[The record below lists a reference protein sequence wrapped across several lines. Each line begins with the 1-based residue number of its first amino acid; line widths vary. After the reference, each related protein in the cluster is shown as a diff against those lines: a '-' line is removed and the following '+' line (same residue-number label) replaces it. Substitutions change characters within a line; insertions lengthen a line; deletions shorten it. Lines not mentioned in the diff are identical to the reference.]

1 MNLFP
6 LSFSSCISDHVSEAH
21 PRPSK
26 PNPPTRGGSI
36 STGSLTPIK
45 SSPILNNGSPT
56 ILGKRTYEQH
66 NGLDGEPDRLET
78 LKHIYNLHVFA
89 SSASKNVI
97 FTELL
102 FVTTTIEDY
111 FHLQWYIF
119 GSMSLFLHLST
130 LPHWYVE
137 NQKQGEQ
144 QRHQGFRI
152 EQSRLGWGW
161 VAMWLADVQ
170 HLWAGRNISAFKS
183 VSLNSAHAQVM
194 LDMLNIVLFFGC

>member
-6 LSFSSCISDHVSEAH
+6 LSFSSCDHVSEAH

-66 NGLDGEPDRLET
+66 NGLDGEPDTLET
-78 LKHIYNLHVFA
+78 LKHIYNLHAFA

-130 LPHWYVE
+130 LPHRYVE

-144 QRHQGFRI
+144 QQHQGFRI
-152 EQSRLGWGW
+152 EQNRLGWGW